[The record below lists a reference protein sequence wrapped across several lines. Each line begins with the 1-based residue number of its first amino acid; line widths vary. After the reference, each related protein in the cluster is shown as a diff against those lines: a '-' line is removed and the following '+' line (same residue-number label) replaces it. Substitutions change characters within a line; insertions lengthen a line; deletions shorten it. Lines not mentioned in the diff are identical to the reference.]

1 MNFSRNIDEFNNQ
14 RKKIILE
21 KKPDLISNI
30 SQEIDDILEN
40 LQLVRSRKVENITE
54 IDNLISHMI
63 EVLSTIDIIPD
74 FLIEKNQLC
83 DHLIHFLHPPFSN
96 HISYMIHEIF
106 IHICASSYKCAEI
119 VKNSSYFNLIVE
131 YYYTLDFNSKVKD
144 ENTNESEVMQEY
156 AEKEEIFIKII
167 RSLRFGIQ
175 YFTDISDL
183 FFSQPYKER
192 FNYLIYN
199 CVFSDNVVHEL
210 ICLTDSMLFKRSDL
224 EIVSFISPILLDFF
238 MNQKFTKI
246 CCDSFIRCAKVSKS
260 YDYLSIIFI
269 GSNEE
274 NGEKPG
280 LINTIL
286 SILLS
291 PDQIFDIKARV
302 KSFVLLRH
310 ILYFLQ
316 SQSNDTDPS
325 QITVQTITLDFLNNI
340 IYLFNIEINQK
351 PKHLEMVINSLLQI
365 SLNDPSIPSLIYQSQ
380 IFQILLE
387 LTNNPNA
394 TYLVDISCRLLFAS
408 LLRSQD
414 TELQINVFER
424 TFNLLADLFESDE
437 QEFIIEAIDA
447 VMEFLEKMNEIGQF
461 EIISKIVNNEDYA
474 WLRDSLNVCMQSSIE
489 RIAHTATYLY
499 MQYFQAN
506 DQGEVTNE

>member
-131 YYYTLDFNSKVKD
+131 YYYSLDFNSKVKD

-192 FNYLIYN
+192 FNYLI
-199 CVFSDNVVHEL
+199 
-210 ICLTDSMLFKRSDL
+210 
-224 EIVSFISPILLDFF
+224 FF
-238 MNQKFTKI
+238 
-246 CCDSFIRCAKVSKS
+246 
-260 YDYLSIIFI
+260 
-269 GSNEE
+269 
-274 NGEKPG
+274 
-280 LINTIL
+280 
-286 SILLS
+286 
-291 PDQIFDIKARV
+291 V
-302 KSFVLLRH
+302 K
-310 ILYFLQ
+310 
-316 SQSNDTDPS
+316 
-325 QITVQTITLDFLNNI
+325 
-340 IYLFNIEINQK
+340 
-351 PKHLEMVINSLLQI
+351 
-365 SLNDPSIPSLIYQSQ
+365 
-380 IFQILLE
+380 
-387 LTNNPNA
+387 
-394 TYLVDISCRLLFAS
+394 
-408 LLRSQD
+408 
-414 TELQINVFER
+414 
-424 TFNLLADLFESDE
+424 
-437 QEFIIEAIDA
+437 
-447 VMEFLEKMNEIGQF
+447 
-461 EIISKIVNNEDYA
+461 
-474 WLRDSLNVCMQSSIE
+474 
-489 RIAHTATYLY
+489 
-499 MQYFQAN
+499 
-506 DQGEVTNE
+506 